1 MNMLG
6 FSDPELIHLVVAIEC
21 FEKSQD
27 SSSVTAFGFYGRE
40 DRPEALQEIDL
51 GLFKERKTKGDEA
64 RVGPRGATENCRS
77 GIFGF
82 FNSLSNFC
90 STIHSDKMT

>member
-51 GLFKERKTKGDEA
+51 WLFKERKTKGDEA

>member
-51 GLFKERKTKGDEA
+51 WLFKERKTKGDEA
-64 RVGPRGATENCRS
+64 GLDREEQQRIAAQVSLEFLILFP
-77 GIFGF
+77 IF
-82 FNSLSNFC
+82 
-90 STIHSDKMT
+90 I